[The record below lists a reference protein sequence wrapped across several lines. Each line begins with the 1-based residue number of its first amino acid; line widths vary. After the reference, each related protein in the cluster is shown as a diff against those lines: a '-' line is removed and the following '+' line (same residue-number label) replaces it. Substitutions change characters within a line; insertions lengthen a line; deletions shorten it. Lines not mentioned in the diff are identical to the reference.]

1 MRRDEALGILGLST
15 AEAKDFAAVRSAYHR
30 RMRAVHPDLNSA
42 PDASEAAAMV
52 SAAYDMLDRAY
63 RTQKNAREVRRSAE
77 ARRNGDRPSRP
88 RTAARARVLSDTTI
102 TVMGSLPEAFALAR
116 RAGAQIGEVS
126 SADESAGLIVVMAE
140 FLHAPPCQ
148 VTLGVVRRGD
158 DRAHVRCSVEVL
170 RPARR
175 RRSQP

>member
-1 MRRDEALGILGLST
+1 
-15 AEAKDFAAVRSAYHR
+15 
-30 RMRAVHPDLNSA
+30 
-42 PDASEAAAMV
+42 MV

-63 RTQKNAREVRRSAE
+63 RTQKNAVRCA
-77 ARRNGDRPSRP
+77 AAPRP
-88 RTAARARVLSDTTI
+88 AATGTVRAGPGPPPARVLSDTTI

-170 RPARR
+170 STGEAPPVAAVTRLVAEKMTGAG
-175 RRSQP
+175 SEVGASK